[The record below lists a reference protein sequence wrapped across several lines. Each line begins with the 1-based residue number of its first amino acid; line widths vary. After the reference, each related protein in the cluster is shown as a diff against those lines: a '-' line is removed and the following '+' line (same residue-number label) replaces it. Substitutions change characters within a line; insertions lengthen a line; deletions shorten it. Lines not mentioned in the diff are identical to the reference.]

1 MSISGKHKKYE
12 EFDFEDFIADEFFVQ
27 WVKSPDENNLH
38 FWEKWLLS
46 NPHKKGTVAEAAGL
60 VRSIDY
66 KENFEFSDDAYIE
79 VFENILKGDQE
90 EVYARAVRPVR
101 KSKRHSLLSFRTIA
115 AMLMIG
121 FLCLVLFSIEEP
133 IDVPEEVKWITKEN
147 GGGMKRVVHLNDGT
161 IVHLN
166 SNSSISFPERFTDSI
181 RFVILEEGE
190 AFFNVA
196 KEKSRPFIVEANN
209 AKIAVL
215 GTSFNVNRMKGKL
228 EVALVTGKIK
238 VNDKQGNQVMLEPME
253 MIVLEETGNM
263 YKQNFDLIQVTG
275 WKDKYLVFTNDDFNA
290 VVQKIE
296 NWYGV
301 KVTATGMNRSNW
313 AYTGLYYDESLKN
326 VMEGI
331 AQTSG
336 INYTI
341 KGEKVYIS
349 K

>member
-12 EFDFEDFIADEFFVQ
+12 EYGFEDFVADEFFVQ

-46 NPHKKGTVAEAAGL
+46 NPHKKGTVAEAAAL

-66 KENFEFSDDAYIE
+66 KENFEVSDEAYIE
-79 VFENILKGDQE
+79 VFENILKGEQE
-90 EVYARAVRPVR
+90 EVHAPVVSPVR
-101 KSKRHSLLSFRTIA
+101 KSKRYPFLSFRAIA

-121 FLCLVLFSIEEP
+121 FMCLALFSIEEP
-133 IDVPEEVKWITKEN
+133 IDVPEEVEWITKEN
-147 GGGMKRVVHLNDGT
+147 GGGMKRVFHLNDGT
-161 IVHLN
+161 IIHLN
-166 SNSSISFPERFTDSI
+166 SNSTISFPERFTDSL

-196 KEKSRPFIVEANN
+196 KEKSRPFIVEVND
-209 AKIAVL
+209 AKITVL

-228 EVALVTGKIK
+228 EVALVTGKVK